1 MREETR
7 ILYNQFCE
15 RIAEL
20 NEVGDASTKFTVTPS
35 VQQKLID
42 KKQESSA
49 FLSRINIVPVTEK
62 EGEVLGLSVGSP
74 LISNTD
80 TSGAGTRGTV
90 DPSSLDK
97 VGYNC
102 RKNNSDTHIT
112 YDKLDLWAKFP
123 DFQQRIQGQIVRRQA
138 LDNILVGF
146 NGTSYAA
153 TSNPVTNP
161 LRQDV
166 NIGWLQKLR
175 TDRAAQVL
183 DEGEAVEG
191 KVTYGP
197 GGDYATLDALVYD
210 AVSQLL
216 PSWAAEDT
224 ELVAIV
230 SRDLLHDKYF
240 PMINQ
245 EEKPTEQIARD
256 VIMSTKRL
264 GGLPAERVPYFP
276 AGKIFITRYDNLSI
290 YEQDGKRRRHIK
302 DKPERDRIEDYQ
314 SSNDAYVIEDYDFA
328 CMIENIEYAGPPV
341 EDPEAP

>member
-7 ILYNQFCE
+7 ILFNQFCE

-20 NEVGDASTKFTVTPS
+20 NEVGDPTTKFTVTPS

-42 KKQESSA
+42 KKQESSL

-62 EGEVLGLSVGSP
+62 EGAVLGLSVGSP

-80 TSGAGTRGTV
+80 TSGAGTRATT
-90 DPSSLDK
+90 DPSGLDEF
-97 VGYNC
+97 GYNC
-102 RKNNSDTHIT
+102 RKNNSDTHLG

-123 DFQQRIQGQIVRRQA
+123 DFQTRIQNQIVRRQA

-153 TSNPVTNP
+153 DSNPVANP

-175 TDRAAQVL
+175 TDRPAQVL
-183 DEGEAVEG
+183 DEGAVAG

-197 GGDYATLDALVYD
+197 AGDYKTLDALVYD

-224 ELVAIV
+224 ELVVIV

-240 PMINQ
+240 PLINAD
-245 EEKPTEQIARD
+245 EAPTEQLARD
-256 VIMSTKRL
+256 VIMSSKRL
-264 GGLPAERVPYFP
+264 GGLQADRVPYFP
-276 AGKIFITRYDNLSI
+276 AGKVFITRYDNLSI

-328 CMIENIEYAGPPV
+328 CMVENIEYKA
-341 EDPEAP
+341 A